1 MCNVHLFVLI
11 YSLLWLLLTGPNIVN
26 SSLWNTAIGNVGQQ
40 GIQLGTF
47 LGDEMGD
54 LAAEEDEA
62 RRRAERLSC

>member
-26 SSLWNTAIGNVGQQ
+26 SSLWNTAIGNVGQE
-40 GIQLGTF
+40 GIQLEMF

-62 RRRAERLSC
+62 RRRAERLHC